1 MKLAMIR
8 VYELLKKEKMK
19 SKMILQV
26 HDELLIETVPE
37 EKDRVYQILKDCME
51 NVIHLEVPLK
61 KEISTVSDWLEV
73 DDQIDRKSVV

>member
-37 EKDRVYQILKDCME
+37 EKDRVYQKYWNLYDTHFIEE
-51 NVIHLEVPLK
+51 NI
-61 KEISTVSDWLEV
+61 
-73 DDQIDRKSVV
+73 